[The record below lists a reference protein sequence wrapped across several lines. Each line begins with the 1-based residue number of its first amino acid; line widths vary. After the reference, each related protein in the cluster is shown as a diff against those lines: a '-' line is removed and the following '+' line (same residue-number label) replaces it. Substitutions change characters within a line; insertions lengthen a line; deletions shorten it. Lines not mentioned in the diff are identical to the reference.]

1 MKKYFFILISLVAG
15 LILLFVLEGCG
26 TEYHYY
32 QQHKSHSAKYKKRQ
46 VKYKKYQHHDNG
58 VEIKIRH

>member
-1 MKKYFFILISLVAG
+1 MVASLIV
-15 LILLFVLEGCG
+15 LFVLEGCG

-32 QQHKSHSAKYKKRQ
+32 KQHKSHSPKYMKRQ

-58 VEIKIRH
+58 VEIKVRH